1 MSNIDYKLLGDQIR
15 YVRNLQHLS
24 QEDLAEMCDISP
36 SFMGHIERGTRK
48 MSLETFVSIS
58 NALHVSTDYLL
69 YSQSPNTDAVVSSI
83 IETVKRNNEA
93 QFDKYITI
101 IRALAEISDHL

>member
-1 MSNIDYKLLGDQIR
+1 MSKIDYKLLGEQIR

-24 QEDLAEMCDISP
+24 QEDLAEMCNISS

-48 MSLETFVSIS
+48 MSLETFVAIAD
-58 NALHVSTDYLL
+58 ALHVSTDYLL
-69 YSQSPNTDAVVSSI
+69 YSQSPNTDSVVASI
-83 IETVKRNNEA
+83 LETVKRNNEA
-93 QFDKYITI
+93 NFEKYVSI

>member
-1 MSNIDYKLLGDQIR
+1 MSKIDYKVLGSQIR
-15 YVRNLQHLS
+15 YIRNLQHLS
-24 QEDLAEMCDISP
+24 QEDLAEMCEISP

-48 MSLETFVSIS
+48 MSMETFVSIA

-69 YSQSPNTDAVVSSI
+69 YTQLPGTDATISSI

-93 QFDKYITI
+93 QYDKYITI

>member
-24 QEDLAEMCDISP
+24 QEDLAEMCNISS

-83 IETVKRNNEA
+83 IETVRRNNEA